1 LLIAIDQEG
10 GGVKRLP
17 GPPTLSPAQM
27 VDTGEVSVARQ
38 QGIATGR
45 YLRGFGI
52 NFNIAP
58 IVDVPTST
66 SSFLYQEKRRSRS
79 TRARSLDAIGTT
91 ARLYRAVAMGDRQA
105 RSASGRLIR

>member
-1 LLIAIDQEG
+1 LLIAIDQDG

-27 VDTGEVSVARQ
+27 VDTGDVSVARQ

-66 SSFLYQEKRRSRS
+66 SSFLYQENRTSSFNAS
-79 TRARSLDAIGTT
+79 T
-91 ARLYRAVAMGDRQA
+91 VAGFDRHD
-105 RSASGRLIR
+105 SASLSGGRDG